1 LKSRTV
7 PPSSPS
13 LPHIDRKDRFQL
25 PLKNEAKSEG
35 QSGEKKGKSGRI
47 ELTTRN
53 EDSGP
58 LETFGSVDGRDD
70 NFLRSGNEGGKR

>member
-1 LKSRTV
+1 M
-7 PPSSPS
+7 
-13 LPHIDRKDRFQL
+13 
-25 PLKNEAKSEG
+25 
-35 QSGEKKGKSGRI
+35 GEKKGKSGRI